1 MSRGEEVGVGY
12 AANTASRESVLTGFR
27 IGHVFPVKSSQV
39 ETFLFKVDWMVFC
52 WGKHMK
58 ECERLR

>member
-1 MSRGEEVGVGY
+1 MCFSCRMQLVSRGEEVGVGY

-39 ETFLFKVDWMVFC
+39 ET
-52 WGKHMK
+52 
-58 ECERLR
+58 